1 MEVKLIEI
9 LGFAHV
15 DVLFKPQDF
24 SSVKIQRDSSSKS
37 DLVTKPF
44 FFRTVNLKNHTAS
57 TSRFEYFS
65 GILMK
70 LGIVEE
76 LPFLACFQ

>member
-24 SSVKIQRDSSSKS
+24 SSVKIQRD
-37 DLVTKPF
+37 F
-44 FFRTVNLKNHTAS
+44 FSVLS
-57 TSRFEYFS
+57 T
-65 GILMK
+65 
-70 LGIVEE
+70 
-76 LPFLACFQ
+76 